1 MDTQFINVPA
11 RPFSMIAYC
20 KQSKL
25 DGGKNWEHS
34 APFAVSHVDKVEGVI
49 VISTVDNGLEFTF
62 NSSI

>member
-1 MDTQFINVPA
+1 
-11 RPFSMIAYC
+11 MIAYC